1 LILGMGLPTTAN
13 YIVVSSLLAPVIVQL
28 GQQNGLIVPLIAVHL
43 FVFYFG
49 IMADVTPPVGL
60 ASFAAAAVSGGDPIK
75 TGFVA
80 FFYSLRTAALPFL
93 FIFNTDLLL
102 IDVTWAEGIFVFIV
116 STVAIL
122 VFAAS
127 TQGYFFA
134 RNRWYES
141 VLLLLIAFTLFRP
154 GYWMDMVSPRYDV
167 VAPAQMAQ
175 VMKDTPAGQEMRFT
189 VLGEGDAGGERE
201 FVIVLPVGEGESAQE
216 KLESSG
222 LTIIED
228 NGKYIVDDVGY
239 ESAAQTAGLDYDQQI
254 LKAWVPIDHLPK
266 HLMYI
271 PALLALGLIVVV
283 QRRRYRL
290 GKDDEPNELSA
301 AASEV

>member
-1 LILGMGLPTTAN
+1 
-13 YIVVSSLLAPVIVQL
+13 
-28 GQQNGLIVPLIAVHL
+28 
-43 FVFYFG
+43 
-49 IMADVTPPVGL
+49 
-60 ASFAAAAVSGGDPIK
+60 
-75 TGFVA
+75 
-80 FFYSLRTAALPFL
+80 
-93 FIFNTDLLL
+93 
-102 IDVTWAEGIFVFIV
+102 
-116 STVAIL
+116 
-122 VFAAS
+122 
-127 TQGYFFA
+127 
-134 RNRWYES
+134 
-141 VLLLLIAFTLFRP
+141 
-154 GYWMDMVSPRYDV
+154 
-167 VAPAQMAQ
+167 
-175 VMKDTPAGQEMRFT
+175 
-189 VLGEGDAGGERE
+189 
-201 FVIVLPVGEGESAQE
+201 VLPVGEGESAQE

>member
-1 LILGMGLPTTAN
+1 
-13 YIVVSSLLAPVIVQL
+13 
-28 GQQNGLIVPLIAVHL
+28 
-43 FVFYFG
+43 
-49 IMADVTPPVGL
+49 
-60 ASFAAAAVSGGDPIK
+60 
-75 TGFVA
+75 
-80 FFYSLRTAALPFL
+80 
-93 FIFNTDLLL
+93 
-102 IDVTWAEGIFVFIV
+102 
-116 STVAIL
+116 VAIL

-127 TQGYFFA
+127 TQGFFFA
-134 RNRWYES
+134 KNRWYES

-154 GYWMDMVSPRYDV
+154 GYWMDMISPRYDV
-167 VAPAQMAQ
+167 VPPAQIAQ
-175 VMKDTPAGQEMRFT
+175 AMKDTPAGQEMRFT

-201 FVIVLPVGEGESAQE
+201 FVIVLPVGEGDSAQE

-228 NGKYIVDDVGY
+228 GGKYIVDDIGY

-271 PALLALGLIVVV
+271 PALLVLGLIIAI

-290 GKDDEPNELSA
+290 VKDDQPNGLSA